1 MFLGLR
7 MRAGVSEVEFF
18 RRFQKPLNEVY
29 GDILL
34 RYEKTGHLQ
43 HEGGRWRFTAA
54 GIHVSNWILADFLD
68 EPDGTED
75 ES

>member
-1 MFLGLR
+1 
-7 MRAGVSEVEFF
+7 
-18 RRFQKPLNEVY
+18 VY